1 MDDLLE
7 VVESLA
13 LVDPKCIG
21 PVQKVD
27 DRRWIIGGE
36 DIFPVQIEL
45 LEGDHGVLL
54 YGTGIRA
61 TGEPVYAP
69 IMITLFIEG
78 LRGHSLG
85 SYGIC
90 PGPVTITLYQ
100 KIIWDASYGLDR
112 LVAEISCHRLLTE
125 CFLEGAA
132 EEGHDLQLSLKDMH
146 GDQPILPHR
155 H

>member
-1 MDDLLE
+1 
-7 VVESLA
+7 
-13 LVDPKCIG
+13 
-21 PVQKVD
+21 
-27 DRRWIIGGE
+27 
-36 DIFPVQIEL
+36 
-45 LEGDHGVLL
+45 
-54 YGTGIRA
+54 
-61 TGEPVYAP
+61 
-69 IMITLFIEG
+69 MITLFIEG

-100 KIIWDASYGLDR
+100 KINWHPSYCLER
-112 LVAEISCHRLLTE
+112 LVAEIACHRLLTE

-132 EEGHDLQLSLKDMH
+132 EQGLDHQLSLKDMH